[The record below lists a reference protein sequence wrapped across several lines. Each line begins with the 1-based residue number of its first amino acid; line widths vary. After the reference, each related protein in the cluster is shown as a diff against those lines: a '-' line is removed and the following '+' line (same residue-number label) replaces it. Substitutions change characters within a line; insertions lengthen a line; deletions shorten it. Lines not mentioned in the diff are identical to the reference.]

1 MEMVNPLAAFRD
13 GYDLSQGFYD
23 ARTRKQAGNALAQ
36 GDYQGGANALL
47 GGGMINDGMG
57 MLQYDQKNRQMQA
70 EQERAEQEQA
80 KATQAAHMQTLLR
93 GAQGLRQLPP
103 EARRQAY
110 ETQVKPLLLQMG
122 LDQDPQGQMMLA
134 KWEQS
139 QFTDG
144 ELDPF
149 ITTLGGKLQEPEFQI
164 ITPGNGQRPYAV
176 EKGKPSS
183 FQYVGPE
190 VQGPGG
196 EWKEVGGNLWF
207 FPADGSRPQKGDAI
221 TPTPKTFAPGRGRS
235 GGRGGGAP
243 SAPPRSYGS
252 GATPQWD

>member
-57 MLQYDQKNRQMQA
+57 MLQYDQKNRQMLA
-70 EQERAEQEQA
+70 EQEKAAQEQA

-110 ETQVKPLLLQMG
+110 DTQVKPLLLQMG
-122 LDQDPQGQMMLA
+122 LDQDPQGQAMLA
-134 KWEQS
+134 KWEQT
-139 QFTDG
+139 QFTDQD
-144 ELDPF
+144 LDPF
-149 ITTLGGKLQEPEFQI
+149 ITMLGGELQKPEWQGVSLGGGGYGRFDKSGGQFEVLREPQQEPEV
-164 ITPGNGQRPYAV
+164 V
-176 EKGKPSS
+176 E
-183 FQYVGPE
+183 GPDGLYE
-190 VQGPGG
+190 RTAQG
-196 EWKEVGGNLWF
+196 WKRVAKF
-207 FPADGSRPQKGDAI
+207 DAA
-221 TPTPKTFAPGRGRS
+221 PKVFAPRAPRGGAGAS
-235 GGRGGGAP
+235 GGT
-243 SAPPRSYGS
+243 RSYGS
-252 GATPQWD
+252 GAEPQWD